1 MWVGGKEAR
10 ARACA
15 WVPRAYLSTVCV
27 HAYVRVCACTCD
39 YPAHIL
45 HPRKSD
51 PSLWLFA
58 ALDVVIMLL
67 VLTILPGPAKKL
79 F

>member
-1 MWVGGKEAR
+1 MCAR
-10 ARACA
+10 TCLGAACIPTYRVRACI
-15 WVPRAYLSTVCV
+15 RAC
-27 HAYVRVCACTCD
+27 VCACTCD
-39 YPAHIL
+39 YPAHVL